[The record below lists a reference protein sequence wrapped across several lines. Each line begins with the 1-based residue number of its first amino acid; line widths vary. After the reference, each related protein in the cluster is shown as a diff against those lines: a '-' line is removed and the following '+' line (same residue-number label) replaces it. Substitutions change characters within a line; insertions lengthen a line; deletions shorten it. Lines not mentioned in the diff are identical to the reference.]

1 VQGDQ
6 GPTGT
11 QGDQG
16 PTGAQ
21 GIAGATSLQAYA
33 YIYNQSA
40 QMVAVDGDVMFDSQ
54 VVLFGFTRPTA
65 SQVQVVNSGLYL
77 ITFLVSSADPN
88 QFAILVNNSTI
99 APGSVY
105 GSGTVDISNVGQS
118 YVFLNTNDTLTLH
131 NTTGAAVT
139 LPNPTGGTQTAVNAS
154 ITIES
159 VMLLS

>member
-21 GIAGATSLQAYA
+21 GITGATSLQAYA

-54 VVLFGFTRPTA
+54 VVMFGFTRPTA
-65 SQVQVVNSGLYL
+65 SQVQVVNSGFYL
-77 ITFLVSSADPN
+77 ITFSVSSSGIN
-88 QFAILVNNSTI
+88 QFAILVNNTTF

-105 GSGTVDISNVGQS
+105 GSGAVDQPNIGQS
-118 YVFLNTNDTLTLH
+118 YVFLATNDTFTLH

-139 LPNPTGGTQTAVNAS
+139 LPNPIGGPQTTVNAS

-159 VMLLS
+159 IALS